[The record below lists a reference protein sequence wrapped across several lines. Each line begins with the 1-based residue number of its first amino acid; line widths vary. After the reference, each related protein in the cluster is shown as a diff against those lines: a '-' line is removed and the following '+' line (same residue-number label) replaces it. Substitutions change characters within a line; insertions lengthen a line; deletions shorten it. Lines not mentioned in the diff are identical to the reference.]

1 MDYQGNYFPDDIDE
15 RESKTYK
22 VVKGIFK
29 WTMYAISF
37 VIYIIVFIILIMN
50 RDSKIL
56 EKNYMTDISQLES
69 VEEDSIKLYR
79 IHCPTF
85 MNDKGSLQIFN
96 VDYADDYGIIEMGIK
111 FNPKNL
117 ITESQQEY
125 FNNEVKN
132 MEDYDGFIEYRLTDS
147 EGNEYPIVNKITD
160 KHGRYGFARI
170 CFSGLDIDLD
180 SNDLR
185 YEKESNVNRTNV
197 TYHLTITRTVD
208 NEELFVFNVYNNEIT
223 FSSTEYED

>member
-1 MDYQGNYFPDDIDE
+1 MDYQGNYFPDDVDE

-37 VIYIIVFIILIMN
+37 VIYIIVFIILIVN

-56 EKNYMTDISQLES
+56 EKNYIADVSQLES
-69 VEEDSIKLYR
+69 VEEENIKLYR

-117 ITESQQEY
+117 ITENQQDY
-125 FNNEVKN
+125 FKNEVKS

-147 EGNEYPIVNKITD
+147 EGNEYPIVNKVTD
-160 KHGRYGFARI
+160 KNGRYGFARI

-197 TYHLTITRTVD
+197 TYYLTITRTID
-208 NEELFVFNVYNNEIT
+208 KEELFVFEVYNNKIT